1 MVRKSGS
8 GKRGRPAAKR
18 HYPRTARLNALFQEI
33 AAEALER
40 VEDDRLELVT
50 VTGVEV
56 DADLNRAVVYISPP
70 GEPEGDDELLEAL
83 AQHRLTVQQAIGSQA
98 RVRKTPE
105 VVFALDAAI
114 RTGARIEEIL
124 QGLDHGE
131 TPEG

>member
-8 GKRGRPAAKR
+8 GKRSRPAAKR
-18 HYPRTARLNALFQEI
+18 HYPRTARLNTLFQEI

-56 DADLNRAVVYISPP
+56 DADLNRAVVYVS
-70 GEPEGDDELLEAL
+70 GLAGPERDAELLEAL
-83 AQHRLTVQQAIGSQA
+83 AEHRLAVQRAIGSEA
-98 RVRKTPE
+98 RIRKTPE
-105 VVFALDAAI
+105 VVFAVDPAI